1 MTRTPGERIALLR
14 YLRDREPNDPYQL
27 HTLQLGELTEPSRG
41 RKERKMTTHE
51 DLKLRWHT
59 LASRFCDSEER
70 IGAAWDAIV
79 EAYSNPVR
87 AYHNLD
93 HVRDCLD
100 RMRGMGISYSEM
112 QLALWFHDA
121 VYVAGRDDNEL
132 KSAKLMEDWAV
143 ALDFPTEYIDEAWRL
158 IMVTARHHEAHTRF
172 EKIVADIDLWCL
184 ASAPEDYLATCLQ
197 IRDEFSQFSDS
208 EFYEGRAK
216 WLRSMLDQS
225 RIYKSW
231 WADQEG
237 LEERA
242 RDNMETELAAIG
254 VCQ

>member
-1 MTRTPGERIALLR
+1 MTRTNGDRAHLAR
-14 YLRDREPNDPYQL
+14 YLSDREPNDPNNL
-27 HTLQLGELTEPSRG
+27 HAIQLGECTEPRRG

-51 DLKLRWHT
+51 DLRLRWHT
-59 LASRFCDSEER
+59 LASRFCHSEER

-79 EAYSNPVR
+79 EAYSNPIR

-93 HVRDCLD
+93 HVRNCLD
-100 RMRGMGISYSEM
+100 RTKWMGVSYPEI

-132 KSAKLMEDWAV
+132 ESAKLMEDWAI
-143 ALDFPTEYIDEAWRL
+143 ALGFPIEYTDEAWRL

-172 EKIVADIDLWCL
+172 EKIVADIDLWGL
-184 ASAPEDYLATCLQ
+184 ASAPEDYLATCRM
-197 IRDEFSQFSDS
+197 IRDEFSQFSDP

-216 WLRSMLDQS
+216 WLRAMLDQS
-225 RIYKSW
+225 RIYKTY

-254 VCQ
+254 VPQ